1 MPRVELTRA
10 FLEAAASLPSAIQR
24 AIERKL
30 LFLAQNPRH
39 NSLRL
44 ERFQGWP
51 DHWKMRVNDNYRILL
66 RMEGSADE
74 QVFTALDVG
83 PHSIY
88 SKWNR

>member
-1 MPRVELTRA
+1 MARVELTHA
-10 FLEAAASLPSAIQR
+10 FLKAAAALPESVQR

-30 LFLAQNPRH
+30 TFLRQNPRH

-44 ERFQGWP
+44 ERLQGWN
-51 DHWKMRVNDNYRILL
+51 DRWKMRVNDNYRILL
-66 RMEGSADE
+66 RLESSGEE
-74 QVFTALDVG
+74 QVFVAEDVG

>member
-1 MPRVELTRA
+1 MARVELTRA
-10 FLEAAASLPSAIQR
+10 FLEAAASLPANLQR

-30 LFLAQNPRH
+30 RFLAQNPRH

-44 ERFQGWP
+44 ERLQGRP

-66 RMEGSADE
+66 RQEGSMEE
-74 QVFTALDVG
+74 QVFVAVDVG

-88 SKWNR
+88 GKWNR

>member
-1 MPRVELTRA
+1 MARVELTRA
-10 FLEAAASLPSAIQR
+10 FLEAAASLPAGIQK

-30 LFLAQNPRH
+30 LFLVQNPRH

-44 ERFQGWP
+44 ERLQGWP
-51 DHWKMRVNDNYRILL
+51 HHWKMRVNDSYRILL
-66 RMEGSADE
+66 RQEGSAEE
-74 QVFTALDVG
+74 QVFIAVDVG

>member
-1 MPRVELTRA
+1 MARVELTRA
-10 FLEAAASLPSAIQR
+10 FLEAAASLPANIQKII
-24 AIERKL
+24 ARKL
-30 LFLAQNPRH
+30 QFLAENPRH

-44 ERFQGWP
+44 ERLQGWP

-66 RMEGSADE
+66 RQEASPEE
-74 QVFTALDVG
+74 QVFVAVDIG